1 MLYSCY
7 SFHYFF
13 FSSRRRHTRWP
24 RDWSSDV
31 CSSDLQFRKVISAVS
46 SSQWANLRLRIQRI
60 ADFEVGHVLDERRGE
75 FVVNVSVN
83 NDAFAC
89 DTRLTIIISAR
100 QHCSRCGRLEIRS
113 RHDNKWI
120 RAM

>member
-1 MLYSCY
+1 
-7 SFHYFF
+7 
-13 FSSRRRHTRWP
+13 
-24 RDWSSDV
+24 
-31 CSSDLQFRKVISAVS
+31 VISAVS

-83 NDAFAC
+83 NDAFAG

-100 QHCSRCGRLEIRS
+100 HHCSRSGRLDIRR
-113 RHDNKWI
+113 RHDNKRI
-120 RAM
+120 RAAQLPNRLLDMVSSYRGDRASRMLSPGQRDGFYSRI